1 MKPSDESSNLD
12 VVDEASRDSF
22 PASDAPAWTP
32 IVRVRIGPAEVQ
44 KPLLR
49 PSVWGSEWANVRQL
63 ADQAFSRASGAPL
76 RDGNHVALL
85 KDAAENYPAWL
96 EEIGNARRTILFE
109 MYIIHDDAQGRLMS
123 DALLRK
129 ASEGVQVRLLYDW
142 MGGFGNTSFLF
153 WNRLRAGGIEVRCYN
168 APRFDRPLG
177 WISRDHRK
185 AIVVDGEVAFVT
197 GLCVGQ
203 MWVGNPTR
211 QLDPWR
217 DTGIQLRGPAV
228 ADVEAAFAEA
238 WAAAGDPL
246 PASTIREPPPASGD
260 VPVRVVATV
269 PNTAGMFRVDLL
281 VAAKARRTLWLTDAY
296 YGGTPSYV
304 QALRAAAQDGV
315 DVRLLVP
322 GASDIPVLRPF
333 SRAGY
338 RPLLEAGVRIFE
350 WNGSMMHAKTAVAD
364 GRWARVGSTNLN
376 LASWIGNREL
386 DVIVEH
392 EPFAREMEAMFL
404 ADLTNATEVV
414 LQQNHVRAPG
424 APPTRHRI
432 ATSGAG
438 SSGRVVAGALR
449 VGNTVAAAI
458 TNTRVLEAVEAG
470 IAVVAGLLCVAVAAL
485 GFRFPRAI
493 AYPLSVIAAWFA
505 AALIFRGLVL
515 YRSAHRNRNQS
526 RPLP

>member
-1 MKPSDESSNLD
+1 MPIITSSTAVSRSD
-12 VVDEASRDSF
+12 
-22 PASDAPAWTP
+22 
-32 IVRVRIGPAEVQ
+32 
-44 KPLLR
+44 
-49 PSVWGSEWANVRQL
+49 WANVRQL

-76 RDGNHVALL
+76 RDGNEVTLL
-85 KDAAENYPAWL
+85 KDAAENFPAWL
-96 EEIGNARRTILFE
+96 EAIGNARRTILFE
-109 MYIIHDDAQGRLMS
+109 MYIIHDDAQGRVMS

-129 ASEGVQVRLLYDW
+129 AGEGVRVWLLYDW
-142 MGGFGNTSFLF
+142 MGGFGKTSRAF
-153 WNRLRAGGIEVRCYN
+153 WNRLRGGGVEVRCYN

-177 WISRDHRK
+177 WIRRDHRK
-185 AIVVDGEVAFVT
+185 AIVVDGQVAFVT

-203 MWVGNPTR
+203 MWVGDPAR
-211 QLDPWR
+211 GIDPWR

-228 ADVEAAFAEA
+228 ADVEAAFADA

-246 PASTIREPPPASGD
+246 PASTIGEPPPATGD

-269 PNTAGMFRVDLL
+269 PNSAGMFRIDLL

-296 YGGTPSYV
+296 YGGTPTYV
-304 QALRAAAQDGV
+304 QALRAAAEDGV

-322 GASDIPVLRPF
+322 GATDIPVIRPF

-364 GRWARVGSTNLN
+364 SRWARVGSTNLN
-376 LASWIGNREL
+376 LASWIGNLEL

-392 EPFAREMEAMFL
+392 EGFASEMEAMFL
-404 ADLTNATEVV
+404 TDLTHSTEVV

-424 APPTRHRI
+424 APPTRTRV

-470 IAVVAGLLCVAVAAL
+470 IALVSGLVCVALAFL
-485 GFRFPRAI
+485 GFAYPKAI
-493 AYPLSVIAAWFA
+493 AYPIAVIAAWFA
-505 AALIFRGLVL
+505 AALILRGLVL
-515 YRSAHRNRNQS
+515 YRSARSSHTSSLHRRAHGQHGT
-526 RPLP
+526 